1 MIRGTTPTLEF
12 ALPFEVD
19 LIAEAYVTISQ
30 NQSVVIDKSLSE
42 FTCAGKTLTVKLSQE
57 DTLKLQQSEFKT
69 AEVQIRVRMKSGDAL
84 TSDIMRLHVGRIL
97 KEGVI

>member
-1 MIRGTTPTLEF
+1 MIRGTIPTLEF

-42 FTCAGKTLTVKLSQE
+42 LTCAGKTLTVKLSQE
-57 DTLKLQQSEFKT
+57 DTLKLHQSEFKT

-84 TSDIMRLHVGRIL
+84 ASDIMR
-97 KEGVI
+97 

>member
-42 FTCAGKTLTVKLSQE
+42 LTCAGKTLTVTVNAIPYAE
-57 DTLKLQQSEFKT
+57 SENSAGGT
-69 AEVQIRVRMKSGDAL
+69 TVTIG
-84 TSDIMRLHVGRIL
+84 
-97 KEGVI
+97 

>member
-12 ALPFEVD
+12 TLPFEVD

-42 FTCAGKTLTVKLSQE
+42 LTCAGKTLTVKLSQE

-69 AEVQIRVRMKSGDAL
+69 AEIQVRVRTKVGEAL
-84 TSDIMRLHVGRIL
+84 ASDIIAVYVGRIL
-97 KEGVI
+97 KDGVI